1 MARIGFV
8 GLGNMGAPMARNLLQ
23 AGHALKVHDT
33 ATKAVEALVKE
44 GAERA
49 TDQTVALGVDAVIT
63 MLPAGKHVREV
74 LTGPSGLFSLA
85 AERTLFIDCSSIDV
99 DTARS
104 LAKEAEKAGMEMVDA
119 PVSGGMVKAT
129 DATLT
134 FMIGGNTAQYERAC
148 PVLDAMGASFI
159 HAGAAG
165 SGQAAKIC
173 NNMILGVQMIAVA
186 EAFTLA
192 QKVGL
197 DPGKLLDIC
206 SKSSSHCWVMS
217 HYHPVPGLVATAPAS
232 HEYRPGFTSNMMLK
246 DLRLGQDAARSTGA
260 WTPMGTQATELYE
273 KFVQSGAGEVDF
285 SAMIRMIA
293 SQTDA

>member
-23 AGHALKVHDT
+23 AGHELKVHDT
-33 ATKAVEALVKE
+33 TKKAVEALTQK
-44 GAERA
+44 GAECA
-49 TDQTVALGVDAVIT
+49 TERTVAQGVDAVIT
-63 MLPAGKHVREV
+63 MLPAGEHVQDV

-85 AERTLFIDCSSIDV
+85 GERTLFIDCSSIDV

-104 LAKEAEKAGMEMVDA
+104 LAGEAEKAGMEMVDA

-129 DATLT
+129 DGTLT
-134 FMIGGNTAQYERAC
+134 FMIGGSTAQYERAC
-148 PVLDAMGASFI
+148 PILDAMGASFI

-186 EAFTLA
+186 EAFTMA

-197 DPGKLLDIC
+197 DPQKLLDIC

-232 HEYRPGFTSNMMLK
+232 HEYRPGFTSRMMLK
-246 DLRLGQDAARSTGA
+246 DLRLSQDAARSTGA
-260 WTPMGTQATELYE
+260 WTPMSTQATALYE
-273 KFVQSGAGEVDF
+273 KFVEDGAGEMDF

-293 SQTDA
+293 GEKEE